1 MQYRRDISSTLKL
14 LALGLALFVG
24 YQGWLKPSYLTPEPA
39 SRQPS
44 ESPPVQPTPSF
55 TLPGTQEY
63 PPWDV
68 PQTRLIDPGQAP
80 TDALE
85 LIRDEVDKGNY
96 KEAERRLIAL
106 SHKQLDKPKTKRY
119 IAALWNNLGVQQEK
133 FGGSALSVK
142 AFKKAVASDPNNP
155 LASMNLTQAY
165 WELRDPAM
173 TFQFLN
179 RAIRLNPADPFPHL
193 ALAELLLEK
202 GDKTSAMAHLNLAQ
216 PQTQYDPHLQSYR
229 NKLVAKTDMALTA
242 PSTTADI
249 AARPVPEPRQGLTP
263 APSMPSAHPP
273 APSTA
278 TQEEQSPR
286 PFVPRDTA
294 HFVVQ
299 FDGPDDQATWLR
311 IRAMLEYAYEEI
323 PPKFGQVPAG
333 PIKVVLHTGQKFSGP
348 AGVPDWADTLFD
360 HVSGS
365 INLPTQGALDDLALF
380 SRVARHQFV
389 HALFHEQAKNGSAPP
404 PRWLVEGLAIHL
416 TEDPWPDM
424 EESRQKSL
432 PLIPLTS
439 LHGSW
444 AQLPATS
451 VSTAY
456 LSANVA
462 TQHLIDRYS
471 LSTVRQL
478 MKMLM
483 TGQSLET
490 AMQQK
495 MSMSYEQFQLQWA
508 QSHKPHVSERGS

>member
-14 LALGLALFVG
+14 IALGLALFVG
-24 YQGWLKPSYLTPEPA
+24 YQGWLKPTYLTPGPA

-44 ESPPVQPTPSF
+44 ESPLVQPTPSF

-80 TDALE
+80 SDALD
-85 LIRDEVDKGNY
+85 LIRDEVEKGNY
-96 KEAERRLIAL
+96 KEAERRLLAL
-106 SHKQLDKPKTKRY
+106 SRKRLDKPQTKRY
-119 IAALWNNLGVQQEK
+119 VAALWNNLGVQQEK

-142 AFKKAVASDPNNP
+142 AFKKAVASDPNNS

-165 WELRDPAM
+165 WELRDPGM
-173 TFQFLN
+173 TSQFLN
-179 RAIRLNPADPFPHL
+179 RVIRLNPADPFPHL

-202 GDKTSAMAHLNLAQ
+202 GDKTSAMTHLNLAQ

-229 NKLVAKTDMALTA
+229 NKLVAKVD
-242 PSTTADI
+242 PDI
-249 AARPVPEPRQGLTP
+249 ATRPVPDPRQSLTSP
-263 APSMPSAHPP
+263 PSIPSTHPP
-273 APSTA
+273 ATSTA
-278 TQEEQSPR
+278 TQAEQSPR
-286 PFVPRDTA
+286 PVVPRDTT
-294 HFVVQ
+294 HFVVH
-299 FDGPDDQATWLR
+299 FDGAEDQATWLR

-323 PPKFGQVPAG
+323 PPKFGQMPAG

-360 HVSGS
+360 HASGS

-424 EESRQKSL
+424 EESRQRSL

-456 LSANVA
+456 LSATVA

-471 LSTVRQL
+471 LPTVRQL

-508 QSHKPHVSERGS
+508 QSYKPHVSERGS

>member
-1 MQYRRDISSTLKL
+1 
-14 LALGLALFVG
+14 LAIFVG
-24 YQGWLKPSYLTPEPA
+24 YQGWLKPTYLTPGPA

-44 ESPPVQPTPSF
+44 ETPPAQSTPGF
-55 TLPGTQEY
+55 ALPETQEY

-80 TDALE
+80 TDVLGF
-85 LIRDEVDKGNY
+85 IRDEVEKGNY
-96 KEAERRLIAL
+96 KEAERRLVAI
-106 SHKQLDKPKTKRY
+106 SRKRLDKPQAKRY

-173 TFQFLN
+173 TAQFLSKV
-179 RAIRLNPADPFPHL
+179 IRLNPADPFPHL

-202 GDKTSAMAHLNLAQ
+202 GDKTSAMAHLDLAL
-216 PQTQYDPHLQSYR
+216 PQAQYDLHLQSYR
-229 NKLVAKTDMALTA
+229 NKLVAK
-242 PSTTADI
+242 ADI
-249 AARPVPEPRQGLTP
+249 GNSVQPQPVPLATPPTSADIPSETVQVPRQSLTTP
-263 APSMPSAHPP
+263 PSMPSANPS

-278 TQEEQSPR
+278 TQEEQPPR
-286 PFVPRDTA
+286 PVVPRDTA

-323 PPKFGQVPAG
+323 PPKLGQVPAR
-333 PIKVVLHTGQKFSGP
+333 PIKVVLHTSQKFSGP
-348 AGVPDWADTLFD
+348 AGVPNWADKLFD
-360 HVSGS
+360 HTSGS
-365 INLPTQGALDDLALF
+365 INIPTQGALDDLALF
-380 SRVARHQFV
+380 SRVVRHQFV
-389 HALFHEQAKNGSAPP
+389 HALFHEQAKHGSASPP
-404 PRWLVEGLAIHL
+404 TWLVEGLAIHL

-424 EESRQKSL
+424 EESRQQNSPFISL
-432 PLIPLTS
+432 AS

-444 AQLPATS
+444 AQLPPSS

-456 LSANVA
+456 LSATVA
-462 TQHLIDRYS
+462 TQHLLDRYGM
-471 LSTVRQL
+471 STIRQL
-478 MKMLM
+478 MKVLM

-508 QSHKPHVSERGS
+508 QSHKPQSERGS